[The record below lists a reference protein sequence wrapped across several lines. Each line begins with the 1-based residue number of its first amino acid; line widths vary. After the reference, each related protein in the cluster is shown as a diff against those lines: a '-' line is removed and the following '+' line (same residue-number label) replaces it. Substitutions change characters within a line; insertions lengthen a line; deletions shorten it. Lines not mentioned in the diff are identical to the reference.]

1 MGKFK
6 FPSAY
11 TILFFLIAIVAVL
24 TWIIPAG
31 QYHMAMNEALGKEVP
46 VAGTYAHVE
55 ANPQGLISVLMAPI
69 AGLYDPDSG
78 QARAIDVALF
88 ILIIGG
94 FLGIVTKTGAID
106 AGIERVTTRL
116 RGREEWMIPILMA
129 LFAAGGTIY
138 GMAEESLPFYT
149 LLVPVML
156 AARFDPVVAA
166 STVLLGAG
174 IGTLGSTINP
184 FATVIA
190 ANAAGIPFTNGITL
204 RVVVLVIGWI
214 ICVTWVM
221 RYARKVRK
229 EPSLSIIADKQEENL
244 AHFLGNKSEQ
254 ALEFT
259 PVRKIILVIFAL
271 TFAVMIYGVAV
282 LGWWMAEISTVF
294 LASAIIIG
302 LIARMSEEEL
312 TSTFING
319 ARDLLGVALIIGIA
333 RGIVVIMDKGM
344 ITHTILHYA
353 EGMVTGLST
362 VAFINVMYWLEV
374 VLSFLVPSSSGLAVL
389 TMPIMAP
396 LADFANVNRDLVV
409 TAYQSASGIVN
420 LITPT
425 SAVVMGGLAIAHVP
439 YVRYLKWVAPLLGI
453 LTVVI
458 MVGIKSGGIVVIC
471 RMALP
476 LSGLRNG
483 VVSPVISRTE
493 YRIMMDYEDFSP
505 KEQLQLTVCQRLIA
519 EKSYF
524 SQEELRRDLQ
534 ERGFETISQ
543 STVSRLLNLLGV
555 IKIRNAKGLK
565 VYSLNPQLRPAPDAA
580 RTVSEMVVSVEH
592 NREFILIHTVAG
604 YGRAVAR
611 VLDYHQLPEILGVV
625 AGSSIVW
632 VAPRMVKRVAL
643 VHKQINYLLRTY

>member
-106 AGIERVTTRL
+106 
-116 RGREEWMIPILMA
+116 
-129 LFAAGGTIY
+129 
-138 GMAEESLPFYT
+138 
-149 LLVPVML
+149 
-156 AARFDPVVAA
+156 
-166 STVLLGAG
+166 AG

-458 MVGIKSGGIVVIC
+458 MV
-471 RMALP
+471 ALS
-476 LSGLRNG
+476 LG
-483 VVSPVISRTE
+483 
-493 YRIMMDYEDFSP
+493 
-505 KEQLQLTVCQRLIA
+505 A
-519 EKSYF
+519 
-524 SQEELRRDLQ
+524 
-534 ERGFETISQ
+534 
-543 STVSRLLNLLGV
+543 LL
-555 IKIRNAKGLK
+555 
-565 VYSLNPQLRPAPDAA
+565 
-580 RTVSEMVVSVEH
+580 
-592 NREFILIHTVAG
+592 
-604 YGRAVAR
+604 
-611 VLDYHQLPEILGVV
+611 
-625 AGSSIVW
+625 
-632 VAPRMVKRVAL
+632 
-643 VHKQINYLLRTY
+643 